1 MNSSNRIR
9 RPFSAPVQREK
20 KQKKKRHRKPL
31 VLRILGSIGSVILTT
46 FLSFFLLFAVTGT
59 ICAIAATIYITNY
72 METTTT
78 VSISEM
84 TTSYTTNIYET
95 DPDGQLVQVY
105 SVQNELQRIPITLD
119 QVPQHVRD
127 AFVYGED
134 ERFYIHEGVDYKR
147 TAASFANM
155 VLHFWKSE
163 QGGSTITQQLVKN
176 LTGDND
182 LSPLRKIREIQRA
195 MMLEKNYS
203 KDEILEAY
211 LNYIGFGGAA
221 NGVQLAA
228 KKYFGKNVW
237 ELSIAEGA
245 CLAAIPQSPEI
256 NNPFAGY
263 NEKAYNAVTDTYYY
277 TDNFVNT
284 GMELNRKRMEYI
296 LKHMYENGAIT
307 FDEYQEAL
315 NEHLVFTKTDEYL
328 LAHPELQK
336 IEDDGT
342 ISLIDGEEEKSTT
355 WTVDEAL
362 NEFANMMIEDKG
374 ISRER
379 AFKLINSGGYQIYTT
394 VDREMQDYIEN
405 KYSKLDNL
413 LAGMTNTGA
422 TTFYRDLDGDGQYTD
437 EENMTLQSGFTAID
451 YKGRVLCTVGGIGEK
466 VGSLGTSYASTEPQ
480 QPGSA
485 IKPVT
490 TYGYALE
497 HDLISWGTKVLDYPP
512 LKVPD
517 PKHPGQEKLWPTN
530 YADSNDVTNFSNQKI
545 NIYYALEKSYNTIPA
560 LICKTYGKENIYKF
574 ATETLGLS
582 LNDGYD
588 IDYAPLSVGA
598 LGYGV
603 TVKDLVNAY
612 MVYGSGGYFDDAHII
627 SRIETTDGGIY
638 YDAESDGRNV
648 ISDETAY
655 VMNKLLQNVVQNGT
669 GTAAQMMKNGKA
681 IPIAGKTGTTSDW
694 FDLMFVGLNPKFVSG
709 VWIGYPENKEIKNHW
724 SIKSA
729 QVWKNIIGEWI
740 MEHYGDEDFPEDFPA
755 CDSVIQGQVCL
766 STGKLANGNCPKGS
780 VGYWKSTNIPW
791 CDNRELGLVY
801 NVMDD
806 DYSEESEEE
815 DE

>member
-1 MNSSNRIR
+1 MNASYRSGRPSPAKKPGSRRKTKKRSHR
-9 RPFSAPVQREK
+9 RP
-20 KQKKKRHRKPL
+20 L
-31 VLRILGSIGSVILTT
+31 ILRVLGSIGSVILTT
-46 FLSFFLLFAVTGT
+46 FLSFLLLFAVTGT
-59 ICAIAATIYITNY
+59 ICAIAATVYITNY
-72 METTTT
+72 MESTTS
-78 VSISEM
+78 VSIQEL
-84 TTSYTTNIYET
+84 TTSYATNIYET
-95 DPDGQLVQVY
+95 DADGELVQVY

-119 QVPQHVRD
+119 EVPQHVRD

-134 ERFYIHEGVDYKR
+134 ERFYMHEGVDYKR
-147 TAASFANM
+147 TAAAFANM
-155 VLHFWKSE
+155 ILHFWNSE

-176 LTGDND
+176 LTRDND

-195 MMLEKNYS
+195 MMLEKSYS

-211 LNYIGFGGAA
+211 LNYIGFGGSA
-221 NGVQLAA
+221 NGVEYAA
-228 KKYFGKNVW
+228 QKYFGKHVW

-256 NNPFAGY
+256 NNPFAGE
-263 NEKAYNAVTDTYYY
+263 NEKAYNPVTDTWYY
-277 TDNFVNT
+277 TDKRNNT
-284 GMELNRKRMEYI
+284 GREVNRQRMEYI
-296 LKHMYENGAIT
+296 LNHMYTNGAIT

-315 NEHLVFTKTDEYL
+315 NEHLVFTDTDEYL

-336 IEDDGT
+336 VEEDGT
-342 ISLIDGEEEKSTT
+342 ITLIDGSEDKPTT
-355 WTVDEAL
+355 WPIDEAL
-362 NEFANMMIEDKG
+362 NEFADMLIEERG

-379 AFKLINSGGYQIYTT
+379 AFTLINTGGFQIYTT
-394 VDREMQDYIEN
+394 VDREMQDYIEE

-413 LAGMTNTGA
+413 LAGMTNQQA
-422 TTFYRDLDGDGQYTD
+422 TTIFRDLDGDGEFTD
-437 EENMTLQSGFTAID
+437 EENLVLQSGFTAID
-451 YKGRVLCTVGGIGEK
+451 YRGRVLCTVGGIGEK
-466 VGSLGTSYASTEPQ
+466 VGSLGTSYASNEPQ

-490 TYGYALE
+490 SYGYALE
-497 HDLISWGTKVLDYPP
+497 NDLISWGTHVLDYPP

-530 YADSNDVTNFSNQKI
+530 YADSNDVINYSGQKI

-560 LICKTYGKENIYKF
+560 LIVKTYGKENIYKF
-574 ATETLGLS
+574 ATESLGLK
-582 LNDGYD
+582 LNEGTDV
-588 IDYAPLSVGA
+588 DYAPLSVGA

-612 MVYGSGGYFDDAHII
+612 MVYGSGGYFNDAHII
-627 SRIETTDGGIY
+627 DRIETTDGRVIFNHEDNG
-638 YDAESDGRNV
+638 SNP

-669 GTAAQMMKNGKA
+669 GTAAQMMKNGKQ

-709 VWIGYPENKEIKNHW
+709 IWIGYPENKQIKNHF

-729 QVWKNIIGEWI
+729 MVWKNAIGEWI
-740 MEHYGDEDFPEDFPA
+740 INHYGDEDFPEDFPE
-755 CDSVIQGQVCL
+755 CPSVIEGMVCL
-766 STGKLANGNCPKGS
+766 STGKIASPNCPKGS
-780 VGYWKSTNIPW
+780 VGYWKSSNPPY
-791 CDNRELGLVY
+791 CDNVELGLGF

-806 DYSEESEEE
+806 ASYNND
-815 DE
+815 DEG

>member
-1 MNSSNRIR
+1 MNANYRSGRPSSAKKSDNR
-9 RPFSAPVQREK
+9 
-20 KQKKKRHRKPL
+20 KQKKRSHSRPL
-31 VLRILGSIGSVILTT
+31 ILRVLGSIGSVILTT
-46 FLSFFLLFAVTGT
+46 FLSFLLLFAVTGT
-59 ICAIAATIYITNY
+59 ICAIAATVYITDY
-72 METTTT
+72 MESTTS
-78 VSISEM
+78 VSITEL
-84 TTSYTTNIYET
+84 TTSYATNIYET
-95 DPDGQLVQVY
+95 DSDGELVNVY

-119 QVPQHVRD
+119 EVPQHVRD

-134 ERFYIHEGVDYKR
+134 ERFYMHEGVDYKR

-155 VLHFWKSE
+155 ILHFWNSE

-182 LSPLRKIREIQRA
+182 LSPLRKVREIQRA
-195 MMLEKNYS
+195 MMLEKSYS

-211 LNYIGFGGAA
+211 LNFIGFGGSA
-221 NGVQLAA
+221 NGIEYAA
-228 KKYFGKNVW
+228 QKYFGKHVW

-277 TDNFVNT
+277 TDKKVNT
-284 GMELNRKRMEYI
+284 GRELNRARMEYI
-296 LKHMYENGAIT
+296 LNHMYSNGAIT

-315 NEHLVFTKTDEYL
+315 NEHLVFTDTDEYL
-328 LAHPELQK
+328 LSHPELQK
-336 IEDDGT
+336 VEDDGT
-342 ISLIDGEEEKSTT
+342 ITLMDGSEDQQTT
-355 WTVDEAL
+355 WAIDEAL
-362 NEFANMMIEDKG
+362 NEFADMLIEERG

-379 AFKLINSGGYQIYTT
+379 AFKLINDGGYQIYTT
-394 VDREMQDYIEN
+394 VDREMQDYIEE

-413 LAGMTNTGA
+413 LAGMTNTGQ
-422 TTFYRDLDGDGQYTD
+422 TTIFRDLDGDGEYTD
-437 EENMTLQSGFTAID
+437 EENLTLQSGFTAID
-451 YKGRVLCTVGGIGEK
+451 YRGRVLCTVGGIGEK
-466 VGSLGTSYASTEPQ
+466 VGSLGTSYASNEPQ

-490 TYGYALE
+490 SYGYALE
-497 HDLISWGTKVLDYPP
+497 HDFISWGTHVLDYPP

-530 YADSNDVTNFSNQKI
+530 YADSNDVINFSNQKI

-560 LICKTYGKENIYKF
+560 LLVKTYGKENVYKF
-574 ATETLGLS
+574 ATESLGLK
-582 LNDGYD
+582 LNEATDV
-588 IDYAPLSVGA
+588 DYAPLSVGA

-612 MVYGSGGYFDDAHII
+612 MVYGSGGYFNDAHII
-627 SRIETTDGGIY
+627 SRIETTDGRVIFN
-638 YDAESDGRNV
+638 AEDYGSNP
-648 ISDETAY
+648 ISEETAF

-669 GTAAQMMKNGKA
+669 GTAAQMMKNGKQ

-694 FDLMFVGLNPKFVSG
+694 YDLIFVGLNPKFVSG
-709 VWIGYPENKEIKNHW
+709 IWIGYPENKQIKNHFA
-724 SIKSA
+724 IKSA
-729 QVWKNIIGEWI
+729 MVWKNAIGEWI
-740 MEHYGDEDFPEDFPA
+740 INHYGDEDFPEDFPA

-766 STGKLANGNCPKGS
+766 STGKLAGPNCPKGS
-780 VGYWKSTNIPW
+780 IGYWKSSNPCY
-791 CDNRELGLVY
+791 CDNVELGLSF

-806 DYSEESEEE
+806 ASYNTDDD
-815 DE
+815 DEG